1 MVLDPLQQKTLQI
14 AKGKLGQREATG
26 RNDGAFMRLLQRW
39 AAKGYAW
46 LDNQPWCVM
55 FATWCIHE
63 ACRALGRA
71 SRIPE
76 RASSSRLFAWYRREG
91 LLLARPIPGCV
102 GMVRAGR
109 RTGSDGGGRAG
120 WLTHSHTFLVHDV
133 RNGMVVGVDGNY
145 RNAVGWSKRPV
156 GDCDYGRIC

>member
-1 MVLDPLQQKTLQI
+1 MVLTPLQQKTLQI
-14 AKGKLGQREATG
+14 AKAKLGQRETTG
-26 RNDGAFMRLLQRW
+26 RNDGPFVRMLQRW

-63 ACRALGRA
+63 ACRALGRT

-76 RASSSRLFAWYRREG
+76 RASSSRLYAWYRRER
-91 LLLARPIPGCV
+91 LLLTRPIPGCV
-102 GMVRAGR
+102 GMIRRGR
-109 RTGSDGGGRAG
+109 TTGSDRSRG
-120 WLTHSHTFLVHDV
+120 LTHTHTFLVHDV
-133 RNGMVVGVDGNY
+133 RDGLVIGVDGNY

-156 GDCDYGRIC
+156 GDCDYGLIV